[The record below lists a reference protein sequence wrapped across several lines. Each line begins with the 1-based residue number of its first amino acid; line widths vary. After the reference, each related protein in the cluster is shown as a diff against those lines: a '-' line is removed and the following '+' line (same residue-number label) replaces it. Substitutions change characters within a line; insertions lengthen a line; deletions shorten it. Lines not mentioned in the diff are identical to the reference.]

1 MDTQTANGIL
11 SSLRGSTGRSTDN
24 LIPAEVMDAIRKGL
38 SVAPRLR
45 SPSPFRRRSQWRLW
59 KRLVKE
65 ATKGAPPVGFLV
77 VPRGGTAAL
86 ANRLGVPQKNLWRNL
101 KAWEKTEPPMVLV
114 DYGPKSRNNPGLSSV
129 QLPVVTE
136 LIVWSAQTRAAIPL
150 GDAGSPHIPLVA
162 DAAERLAMLETTGP
176 SFESWQRLDDT
187 VEALGREIRKRGG
200 RPPPRLSIHRPPR
213 AAPLITGLEALD
225 IPEEV
230 ASSVEELVSSD
241 EAKASSM
248 FFWRG
253 VTLSL

>member
-24 LIPAEVMDAIRKGL
+24 LIPSEVMDAIRKGL

-65 ATKGAPPVGFLV
+65 ATKGAPQVGLLV
-77 VPRGGTAAL
+77 VPSGGTAAL

-101 KAWEKTEPPMVLV
+101 KAWEKAEPPMVV
-114 DYGPKSRNNPGLSSV
+114 VAYGPKSRNNPGLSSV

-150 GDAGSPHIPLVA
+150 GDVGSPHIPLVA

-187 VEALGREIRKRGG
+187 VEALGREIAKRGG
-200 RPPPRLSIHRPPR
+200 RPPPRR
-213 AAPLITGLEALD
+213 
-225 IPEEV
+225 
-230 ASSVEELVSSD
+230 VSTTRL
-241 EAKASSM
+241 
-248 FFWRG
+248 RG
-253 VTLSL
+253 TDDRR